1 MKKITFVALAAL
13 ALSSCNSGPQFKV
26 NGVVSDANG
35 KMLYLESSALEGI
48 IPLGMVRSV
57 FGKLARNLLSFTGCV

>member
-48 IPLGMVRSV
+48 Q
-57 FGKLARNLLSFTGCV
+57 

>member
-1 MKKITFVALAAL
+1 MKKLTFVALAAL

-35 KMLYLESSALEGI
+35 NMLYLESSALEGI
-48 IPLGMVRSV
+48 IPLVSV
-57 FGKLARNLLSFTGCV
+57 KL